1 MMDEDTP
8 CLLVCSPA
16 LADELG
22 VCETSAVICG
32 LLSKDEAYIVSVDE
46 FFQWLR
52 EEERAFK
59 S

>member
-1 MMDEDTP
+1 MIEEDTP

-22 VCETSAVICG
+22 LPDTSAVICG
-32 LLSKDEAYIVSVDE
+32 LLTKDEAYIVTIDD

-52 EEERAFK
+52 DEERAFRA
-59 S
+59 

>member
-1 MMDEDTP
+1 MFDESKP

-22 VCETSAVICG
+22 LPDTSAVISG
-32 LLSKDEAYIVSVDE
+32 LLTKDEAYIVTIDD

-59 S
+59 A

>member
-1 MMDEDTP
+1 MIEEDTP

-22 VCETSAVICG
+22 LCETASVVCG
-32 LLSKDEAYIVSVDE
+32 LLPKDEAYIVSVDD
-46 FFQWLR
+46 FFRWLR